1 MLIKYTKISLLIAA
15 SALVLG
21 CQSTQPHQTAPVH
34 QAANLKYVAKK
45 ITGLKTPESAVQAKD
60 GRIFISEINEFG
72 KDGDGRISVVD
83 PQGNV
88 TVFASGLDDPKG
100 LATIGDY
107 LYVADKTKIL
117 KIAIQDSKTH
127 NVSIKETK
135 ILKVNVKTTN
145 PSVSVFVPA
154 EAFPTVPL
162 FLNDLEADLQ
172 GNLYV
177 SDSGD
182 LFNTGKG
189 GAIYKISPRGE
200 VKLLIKDTQ
209 DARVKAPN
217 GLLADDTGNNLI
229 YVDFTSG
236 ILYSLNTSTAELS
249 DLAEGFGGGDGVV
262 HHSSGVMFVSDWKNG
277 KVFSVNL
284 MGDVHLLKA
293 GYQSAA
299 DIAIT
304 KDERYLLVPDMK
316 AGELDFI
323 PLDHAKA
330 AATSHHY

>member
-1 MLIKYTKISLLIAA
+1 MYMKYTKISLLIAA
-15 SALVLG
+15 GALVLG
-21 CQSTQPHQTAPVH
+21 CQSTQPHQTAPV
-34 QAANLKYVAKK
+34 QQTANLKYVAKK
-45 ITGLKTPESAVQAKD
+45 ITGLKTPESVVQAKD
-60 GRIFISEINEFG
+60 GRIFVSEINEFG
-72 KDGDGRISVVD
+72 ENGDGRISVVD
-83 PQGNV
+83 SQGNV

-100 LATIGDY
+100 LVIIGDY

-117 KIAIQDSKTH
+117 K
-127 NVSIKETK
+127 
-135 ILKVNVKTTN
+135 VNVKTNN
-145 PSVSVFVPA
+145 PSVTVFVPA
-154 EAFPTVPL
+154 GAFPTVPL

-229 YVDFTSG
+229 YVDFASG
-236 ILYSLNTSTAELS
+236 VLYSLNTTTGVLS

-299 DIAIT
+299 DIAMT

-330 AATSHHY
+330 APASHHY

>member
-1 MLIKYTKISLLIAA
+1 MLKQYIKL
-15 SALVLG
+15 SALVMAGILMAG
-21 CQSTQPHQTAPVH
+21 CQSTKAITTMSYAT
-34 QAANLKYVAKK
+34 KK
-45 ITGLKTPESAVQAKD
+45 ITGLKTPESVVQAKD

-83 PQGNV
+83 TLGNIS
-88 TVFASGLDDPKG
+88 VFANGLDDPKG
-100 LATIGDY
+100 LAIIGDY

-117 KIAIQDSKTH
+117 KISIKQATTH

-135 ILKVNVKTTN
+135 TVQVNIKETN
-145 PSVSVFVPA
+145 PSASVFVPA
-154 EAFPTVPL
+154 EAFPNMPL
-162 FLNDLEADLQ
+162 FLNDLEADLK

-189 GAIYKISPRGE
+189 GAIYKITPRGE

-229 YVDFTSG
+229 YVDFASG
-236 ILYSLNTSTAELS
+236 VLYSLNTATAALT

-284 MGDVHLLKA
+284 MGDVQLLKA

-304 KDERYLLVPDMK
+304 KDERYLMVPDMK

-323 PLDHAKA
+323 PLDHAKP